1 MSSIPMD
8 RGMAGDLEMCA
19 AAFFRTIGKDVATPD
34 EFVMGVSLGQKWM
47 TPSEAKAVLKT
58 MVNSGVLI
66 YNGGYIRPGKDVE
79 GLDVPLAYLPPKDLA
94 ERSSEASKPKAAPGP
109 AKADGEEQ
117 PEDMFHILM
126 DAAVAAGIQRREFI
140 QECNRIQKMLDIDI
154 AVAALIV
161 LRDRKVPIGPY
172 VDRTYGLVS
181 VTPS

>member
-1 MSSIPMD
+1 
-8 RGMAGDLEMCA
+8 MAGDLEMCA

-47 TPSEAKAVLKT
+47 TPSDAKAVLKT

-79 GLDVPLAYLPPKDLA
+79 ALDVPLAYRPPKDLA
-94 ERSSEASKPKAAPGP
+94 EKSREATRPEPKPEPRQEP
-109 AKADGEEQ
+109 ARKEQ
-117 PEDMFHILM
+117 PEDMFHVLM
-126 DAAVAAGIQRREFI
+126 DAAVAADVPRREFI
-140 QECNRIQKMLDIDI
+140 QECNRIQKALDIDI

-161 LRDRKVPIGPY
+161 LRDRKVPIDPY
-172 VDRTYGLVS
+172 VDRVYGLVS